1 MHIKGNSTFS
11 ELNEEIGGLLQ
22 KLYLSPKR
30 NAVSSSLS
38 GGMLRKLSLSIALVG
53 QSKIVVADEPTSGM
67 DPESRRCVWDVL
79 LKEKRS
85 RTILL
90 TTHFIEE
97 ADVLGDRI
105 FIVANGK
112 AKCYG
117 SPIFLKRIFGVGYQ
131 LRIAKD
137 QKFNASNEARV
148 KLNDFIRQYFKS
160 STVMNENI
168 GEMVY
173 SLDTSKEEDTQR
185 GLFPEFFKNFEQIKS
200 ELFISTFGVTVT
212 QLEDVFLKILNLS
225 TAETMT
231 ESKNQ
236 ISVSSGY
243 DSSFNL
249 TGTSLNTSMHSESI
263 APFLL
268 DDASQNDKIH
278 DELLLLR
285 QRFYALLIKRL
296 NHSKR
301 YWPMIIFQVI
311 IPVVIFWL
319 ILYLDAYLRPSW
331 RDETSFVLENQLYGQ
346 TNGFFKDNTDDK
358 TLYGSYNMT
367 GYNASMK
374 ITQLPWEQNPN
385 DYLLGKGTKDTIST
399 YIKEELYGAV
409 VRVLSDDNSRRNSN
423 EPSKLNLEIWYNNEA
438 SHSLPLSVSAI
449 YNALLEYV
457 NDKQTSDYQKVKLN
471 NEPFPNQFGFLTKL
485 VIING
490 LKVMW
495 SLLCSLS
502 LPFLAASYAM
512 FPCHEFITK
521 SKLLQKMAGASSYL
535 YWFSTFLYDLV
546 THSIVCG
553 LILLVFKWQ
562 DTNRIFTAFG
572 SSMSALFVLL
582 FLFGLASMQV
592 SYTFSRLFGSIGTGF
607 LIIVVFNLIFGCI
620 LAVIDFLLIFLVST
634 SFITKPAYDVVRWI
648 FRMCP
653 IFSMATGISNVYMAG
668 SKGHICDHLSSTYL
682 TNNCPRM
689 PIIRGCCPKL
699 CGDNCYRYENPY
711 RWSTEGILMEVFSL
725 TLVFLIAAIVNLSIE
740 ENLHKKLF
748 GLLSRL
754 FRAGR
759 LQQGNVLL
767 INGSR
772 AERYLENSSE
782 DSDVIQEK
790 QRVNTL
796 VEQIN
801 KNSLPQSMLVHHL
814 SKMFNKFVAVDD
826 LSFALDERECFGLL
840 GINGAGKTTTFKMLV
855 GDVEPSDGT
864 AYIKNVNLRENLK
877 EFQRNIG
884 YCPQFDALLD
894 NLTGECS
901 NFKLQAIPLGY
912 ILNFTILS
920 FEIKA
925 KRCSTCSE
933 GFAV

>member
-1 MHIKGNSTFS
+1 MK
-11 ELNEEIGGLLQ
+11 
-22 KLYLSPKR
+22 
-30 NAVSSSLS
+30 
-38 GGMLRKLSLSIALVG
+38 RKLNLAIALVG
-53 QSKIVVADEPTSGM
+53 RSKIVVADEPSSGM
-67 DPESRRCVWDVL
+67 DPESRRAVWDVL

-105 FIVANGK
+105 FIMANGE

-137 QKFNASNEARV
+137 QKFNGSNEARV
-148 KLNDFIRQYFKS
+148 KLNDFIRQYFKN

-168 GEMVY
+168 GEVIY
-173 SLDTSKEEDTQR
+173 SLDTSKEEDIQR
-185 GLFPEFFKNFEQIKS
+185 GLFPEFFKNFEQIKD

-212 QLEDVFLKILNLS
+212 QLEDIFLKILNLS
-225 TAETMT
+225 TNETMT
-231 ESKNQ
+231 ESKNA

-243 DSSFNL
+243 DSSYNL

-268 DDASQNDKIH
+268 EDGSQNDRIC

-331 RDETSFVLENQLYGQ
+331 RDETSFVLENELYGQ
-346 TNGFFKDNTDDK
+346 TNGFFKDNTGDK
-358 TLYGSYNMT
+358 ALYGAYNMT
-367 GYNASMK
+367 QYNASMK
-374 ITQLPWEQNPN
+374 ITQLPWEQDPN
-385 DYLLGKGTKDTIST
+385 DYLLGKTTKDTIST

-409 VRVLSDDNSRRNSN
+409 VRVLSKGD
-423 EPSKLNLEIWYNNEA
+423 EPALNLEIWYNNEA
-438 SHSLPLSVSAI
+438 SHSLPLSISAI
-449 YNALLEYV
+449 YNSLLDYV
-457 NDKQTSDYQKVKLN
+457 NDKQTTDYQNVKLI

-485 VIING
+485 LIING

-512 FPCHEFITK
+512 FPVHEYITK
-521 SKLLQKMAGASSYL
+521 SKLLQKMSGANSYL
-535 YWFSTFLYDLV
+535 YWFSTFLYDLA

-562 DTNRIFTAFG
+562 DTNKIFTAFG
-572 SSMSALFVLL
+572 ESMSALFVLL

-620 LAVIDFLLIFLVST
+620 LAVVDFLLIFLVST
-634 SFITKPAYDVVRWI
+634 NFITKAAYDVVRWI

-653 IFSMATGISNVYMAG
+653 IFAMATGISNIYMLG
-668 SKGHICDHLSSTYL
+668 SKGHICDNLSKAYL
-682 TNNCPRM
+682 ESNCLRM
-689 PIIRGCCPKL
+689 PIIRGCCLDL
-699 CGDNCYRYENPY
+699 CEGDECYRYESPY
-711 RWSTEGILMEVFSL
+711 RWNTDGILMEVFSL
-725 TLVFLIAAIVNLSIE
+725 ALVFIIAAIVNLSIE
-740 ENLHKKLF
+740 ENLPKKLF
-748 GLLSRL
+748 GLLSSLLRS
-754 FRAGR
+754 RR
-759 LQQGNVLL
+759 MQQGNVLL

-796 VEQIN
+796 VEQGN
-801 KNSLPQSMLVHHL
+801 KNNLPQSMLVHHL
-814 SKMFNKFVAVDD
+814 TKMFNKFVAVDD

-840 GINGAGKTTTFKMLV
+840 GKH
-855 GDVEPSDGT
+855 
-864 AYIKNVNLRENLK
+864 
-877 EFQRNIG
+877 
-884 YCPQFDALLD
+884 
-894 NLTGECS
+894 
-901 NFKLQAIPLGY
+901 
-912 ILNFTILS
+912 
-920 FEIKA
+920 
-925 KRCSTCSE
+925 
-933 GFAV
+933 